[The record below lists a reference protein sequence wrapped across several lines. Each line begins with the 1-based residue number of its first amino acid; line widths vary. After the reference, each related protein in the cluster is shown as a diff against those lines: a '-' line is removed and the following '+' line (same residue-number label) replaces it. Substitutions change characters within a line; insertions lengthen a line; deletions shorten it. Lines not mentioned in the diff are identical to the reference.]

1 MSKIIFGSTI
11 ALPAPMNASN
21 SMPIDPRL
29 VVENFADITGA
40 TNNMWT
46 DTAAGC
52 VDAYLGMQ
60 IYVNSEK
67 TTYMYV
73 GPYSAGDGVKKDE
86 AIKAEN
92 WRKISDSD
100 TKSDLLLTNIKV
112 NGVNGTNSNH
122 VASVIIDSN
131 DIQLGNDYNGQEIK
145 SGTTVV
151 TPASADTVSTA
162 VKKIIDIILDDEKVI
177 SASENNLNDHINDL
191 SGKTIT
197 EITSKDNSVTITK
210 GEDTANDTISVDLK
224 VDPTKISA
232 LDLPLGLEY
241 TPRRTGGNAT
251 LKLISTTDK
260 TKQSI
265 DVSDFVIDKMVKK
278 VELISGGTIVRITWN
293 ADTTADSV
301 DSESSGTDTTVYTD
315 VNLKDI
321 AQYYVF
327 NKTATSGS
335 NVAFTTSVN
344 NETGV
349 RTISA
354 NVDAIDCGEYEGD
367 DNA

>member
-1 MSKIIFGSTI
+1 MSRILFNSAKK
-11 ALPAPMNASN
+11 ALPAPFVAS
-21 SMPIDPRL
+21 SSDPIDPRII
-29 VVENFADITGA
+29 VENFADITGS
-40 TNNMWT
+40 TNNCWT
-46 DTAAGC
+46 AIDKYC
-52 VDAYLGMQ
+52 DAYLGMD
-60 IYVNSEK
+60 IYVKSEQ
-67 TTYMYV
+67 TTYKYV
-73 GPYSAGDGVKKDE
+73 GPSEKAGILLSE
-86 AIKAEN
+86 AIKKEN

-100 TKSDLLLTNIKV
+100 TKSDLLLTNIKI

-122 VASVIIDSN
+122 IASVTIDSN
-131 DIQLGNDYNGQEIK
+131 GIQLGNDYKGQEVK

-151 TPASADTVSTA
+151 TPVSADTVSTA

-177 SASENNLNDHINDL
+177 SASENNLNDL

-197 EITSKDNSVTITK
+197 EITSKDNSVTVTK

-224 VDPTKISA
+224 VDPSKISA

-301 DSESSGTDTTVYTD
+301 DGESSDTDTTVYTD

-321 AQYYVF
+321 AQYYIF
-327 NKTATSGS
+327 NPTATSGS
-335 NVAFTTSVN
+335 NVAFTTSIN

>member
-1 MSKIIFGSTI
+1 MRQLQLKRFNTIFKSRKTALANLENNKSQYKDGEMVLAAYYSSSAKTADSIMYIVGIYADKDNKKKLFTI
-11 ALPAPMNASN
+11 
-21 SMPIDPRL
+21 D
-29 VVENFADITGA
+29 VESI
-40 TNNMWT
+40 
-46 DTAAGC
+46 
-52 VDAYLGMQ
+52 
-60 IYVNSEK
+60 E
-67 TTYMYV
+67 
-73 GPYSAGDGVKKDE
+73 
-86 AIKAEN
+86 
-92 WRKISDSD
+92 
-100 TKSDLLLTNIKV
+100 
-112 NGVNGTNSNH
+112 
-122 VASVIIDSN
+122 N
-131 DIQLGNDYNGQEIK
+131 DILKIK
-145 SGTTVV
+145 EFIEKV
-151 TPASADTVSTA
+151 
-162 VKKIIDIILDDEKVI
+162 IDIILDDEKVI

-197 EITSKDNSVTITK
+197 EITSKDNSVTVTK

-224 VDPTKISA
+224 VDPSKISA

-301 DSESSGTDTTVYTD
+301 DGESSDTDTTVYTD

-321 AQYYVF
+321 AQYYIF
-327 NKTATSGS
+327 NPTATSGS
-335 NVAFTTSVN
+335 NVAFTTSIN

-349 RTISA
+349 RTISG
-354 NVDAIDCGEYEGD
+354 NVTTIDCGEYEGE
-367 DNA
+367 

>member
-11 ALPAPMNASN
+11 ALPAPMNASS

-46 DTAAGC
+46 DTAANC

-67 TTYMYV
+67 ATYMYV

-100 TKSDLLLTNIKV
+100 TKSDSLLTNIKV

-145 SGTTVV
+145 SGTTVI

-197 EITSKDNSVTITK
+197 EITSKDNTVTLVK
-210 GEDTANDTISVDLK
+210 GEDAANDTISVDLSVNAETTK
-224 VDPTKISA
+224 GVLGLHYDKDKKTITISSTAGESVPTGDFIKDGMINSVA
-232 LDLPLGLEY
+232 LD
-241 TPRRTGGNAT
+241 
-251 LKLISTTDK
+251 TDK
-260 TKQSI
+260 KNL
-265 DVSDFVIDKMVKK
+265 V
-278 VELISGGTIVRITWN
+278 ITWN
-293 ADTTADSV
+293 TDAGLQPTTIPLKDFAQIYKFDTEGDTTHNV
-301 DSESSGTDTTVYTD
+301 KFSEV
-315 VNLKDI
+315 
-321 AQYYVF
+321 Q
-327 NKTATSGS
+327 TSDGQ
-335 NVAFTTSVN
+335 T
-344 NETGV
+344 E
-349 RTISA
+349 IQA
-354 NVDAIDCGEYEGD
+354 NVTTIDCGEYED
-367 DNA
+367 E